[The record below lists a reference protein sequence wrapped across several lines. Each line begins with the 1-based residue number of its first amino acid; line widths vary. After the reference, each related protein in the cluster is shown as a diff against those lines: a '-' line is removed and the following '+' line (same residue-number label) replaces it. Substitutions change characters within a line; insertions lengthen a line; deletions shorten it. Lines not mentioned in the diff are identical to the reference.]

1 MAAPVA
7 DSYSCASGG
16 LIAGGRYRLP
26 LWARSAALNTWT
38 EIANTVPPGDCAI
51 DGGWAGFAVKEINSE
66 LIIVAAGGHDASYDN
81 GAYSIV
87 LSADSPSW
95 VMRKSR
101 TVTPQI
107 NVLYYPDGTPTSR
120 HLYHYIHYI
129 ESMDAVLLAG
139 CRYGYGGGTPTGP
152 GMDLF
157 DLATNEYLPR
167 YTYPDIPAGG
177 DYGLVK
183 DGQGRI
189 WTATGHRFDPSDESW
204 TATGA
209 TLDRFPAAYDSL
221 RNVLF
226 SLKWWDGQGFYEGYG
241 MTATKVDVATAETS
255 TVTINASAAYTAW
268 MASGP
273 AYAAM
278 DYDPDNDRFLFYH
291 GGETGK
297 VYVITPNSGTAW
309 DMSVLATSGTP
320 ATAPAS
326 GAGINKRFQYLP
338 NLKGFVMLPKAGSNL
353 WFLRTA

>member
-16 LIAGGRYRLP
+16 VIAGGRYRLP

-38 EIANTVPPGDCAI
+38 EIAGTAYGNG
-51 DGGWAGFAVKEINSE
+51 AVDAWGAFCVKPSTSE
-66 LIIVAAGGHDASYDN
+66 LIVVAPGGHSDSSYN
-81 GAYSIV
+81 GADSIALNADV
-87 LSADSPSW
+87 PAWVNRYAGSAA
-95 VMRKSR
+95 
-101 TVTPQI
+101 TE
-107 NVLYYPDGTPTSR
+107 NVLYYADGTPTSR

-139 CRYGYGGGTPTGP
+139 CRFGYGGGTPTG
-152 GMDLF
+152 GGFDLF
-157 DLATNEYLPR
+157 DLTTNAYLSR
-167 YTYPDIPAGG
+167 YTYPDSP
-177 DYGLVK
+177 DSSYGLVK

-189 WTATGHRFDPSDESW
+189 WTGSGRRFDPADESW
-204 TATGA
+204 TTTSAA
-209 TLDRFPAAYDSL
+209 FDRFPAAYDSL

-226 SLKWWDGQGFYEGYG
+226 SMQYGDGQGYDSGLN
-241 MTATKVDVATAETS
+241 AHKVNASTGSTS
-255 TVTINASAAYTAW
+255 AVTINASAAYTAW
-268 MASGP
+268 LVAAP

-297 VYVITPNSGTAW
+297 VYSITPNSGTAW
-309 DMSVLATSGTP
+309 DMSVLATTGTP
-320 ATAPAS
+320 ATTPAS

-338 NLKGFVMLPKAGSNL
+338 NLKGFVMLPKSSSNL